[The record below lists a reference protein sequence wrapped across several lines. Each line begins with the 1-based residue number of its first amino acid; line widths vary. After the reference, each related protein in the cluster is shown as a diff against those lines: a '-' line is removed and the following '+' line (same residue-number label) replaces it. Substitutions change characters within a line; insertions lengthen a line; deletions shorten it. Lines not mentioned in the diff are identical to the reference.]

1 MFVDAPSRM
10 SGNTPVRSMPQTSS
24 AHTVGTAEVERRNA
38 ERWHGLV
45 SEIGAEIASP
55 LTAALER
62 IHALIATG
70 KIDRAGLRAL
80 REEVEQARQVGI
92 VGQQLTRFASGRVRQ
107 SHERLQLADAL
118 NGVLAHRARETQAR
132 GVKLKPALKP
142 ADVIVDAS
150 LLFSLLNTTV
160 DWALAN
166 AQSFIE
172 FSIDFKPWPAHA
184 RIVCRFAH
192 RLADD
197 PGDLT
202 RSQTAQNLDSLI
214 WRLLEQTAWT
224 MGLVVDRHDADG
236 ITHLAL
242 EFPRTITDQVQGV
255 SATELDDEAASTNS
269 KALAGS
275 HVLVVSPRR
284 DLRVEV
290 RDALKNMNLLMDF
303 VGSVKEA
310 ADFCKEGLPHAV
322 IVESQQLGERYTAFR
337 DEILDEVPDFVFIEI
352 VEDGATFEMS
362 GLNGAT
368 SARVGRAVIATSL
381 APALMFELSKSL

>member
-10 SGNTPVRSMPQTSS
+10 SGNTPQKSMSNAST
-24 AHTVGTAEVERRNA
+24 HTVGSAEVERRNA
-38 ERWHGLV
+38 ERWHALV

-62 IHALIATG
+62 IHALVATG

-107 SHERLQLADAL
+107 SQERLQLADAL

-172 FSIDFKPWPAHA
+172 FSIDFKPWPVHA
-184 RIVCRFAH
+184 RVVCRFAH

-202 RSQTAQNLDSLI
+202 RSHAQQNLDSLI

-224 MGLVVDRHDADG
+224 MGLVVDR
-236 ITHLAL
+236 
-242 EFPRTITDQVQGV
+242 
-255 SATELDDEAASTNS
+255 
-269 KALAGS
+269 
-275 HVLVVSPRR
+275 
-284 DLRVEV
+284 
-290 RDALKNMNLLMDF
+290 RDAEDLFVWLLPAVF
-303 VGSVKEA
+303 
-310 ADFCKEGLPHAV
+310 EGQHV
-322 IVESQQLGERYTAFR
+322 
-337 DEILDEVPDFVFIEI
+337 
-352 VEDGATFEMS
+352 
-362 GLNGAT
+362 
-368 SARVGRAVIATSL
+368 
-381 APALMFELSKSL
+381 

>member
-236 ITHLAL
+236 TTHLAL